1 MTKFQHPQSVIHQP
15 VPHQQLPTLVQ
26 AKNFIV
32 SPLGLISACGLIL
45 LVAALLSKKPQGKLG
60 KAYWGG
66 AKERK
71 NSKIKGRLQVAN
83 RGSKVGKTCLYI
95 NQPQRSR
102 LTHYLATISGIKRTL
117 KQQGSS
123 DAEIAKKIRQSHKNL
138 PKFPNLLQRD
148 STVYFPDCQAGTA
161 VFGAAGTGKS
171 YGVLNPYLRSAIDQ
185 GLSIVLY
192 DFKYYEQSQEIVG
205 YAKEHGYNIQ
215 IFAPS
220 FLESCTI
227 NLLDF
232 IDDSGHGVAAGN
244 MAEVMLENL
253 KGSDKSGGGNEFFTD
268 AGVTLVKGLFLAAK
282 WVAEQEGRP
291 EIGDLMTAAAI
302 IALPNLSS
310 RLKFASKRLNVWNDK
325 AFSQL
330 IGIGGGK
337 KDTNVTE
344 GGIIGNAAKVFQK
357 FIERDFVSSLCGKSD
372 FNPDLEGKTLVI
384 VGLNQDYRAIL
395 TPILATVLDVLISRN
410 VAHSRHRTTPVV
422 CSFDEIPSLRLP
434 KLANWLAESRS
445 AGFVGLLG
453 LQNKSQLNE
462 TYGEDRANTMM
473 SNCAT
478 KHYLNPQDV
487 GSAKEYSEYLGEKEI
502 VYWTKSINSGSG
514 QGNATVSRSEQR
526 TQVPLMT
533 PEEFLKLP
541 QGKAVTI
548 SPGYSNKK
556 EAYIPILHDIKVAR
570 VDIENSKRSV
580 GHWNKLLSKIQSS
593 KRQLSNAE
601 YAEIMTER
609 RAIVERLF
617 PEPPQGKLLA
627 KLTTLVNVVLYP
639 DAHDNPSPYQ
649 LAEESKIFKNDD
661 ILIYSEWSS
670 KSKGGE
676 AKFDAY
682 KAKDDIERL
691 LLLLESH
698 GIKFIK
704 SPDLSHPICS
714 SNPII
719 EPEVETDDVETD
731 TDDETYDGET
741 DTEKPLVST
750 L

>member
-1 MTKFQHPQSVIHQP
+1 MTKSHSSHLANHQSVP
-15 VPHQQLPTLVQ
+15 QQLPTFAQV
-26 AKNFIV
+26 KSFIA
-32 SPLGLISACGLIL
+32 SPFGSIAGCMLIL
-45 LVAALLSKKPQGKLG
+45 LIAALFSKKPQGKLG

-66 AKERK
+66 ARERK
-71 NSKIKGRLQVAN
+71 NSQAKGRRQVAN
-83 RGSKVGKTCLYI
+83 KGSKVGKTCLYI

-102 LTHYLATISGIKRTL
+102 LRHHQATMSGIKRTL
-117 KQQGSS
+117 KQQGFTNT
-123 DAEIAKKIRQSHKNL
+123 EIAKKIRQSRKNL
-138 PKFPNLLQRD
+138 PKFPNLLHRD
-148 STVYFPDCQAGTA
+148 RTVYFPDCQAGTG
-161 VFGAAGTGKS
+161 VYGAAGTGKS
-171 YGVLNPYLRSAIDQ
+171 FGVLNPYLRSAIDQ

-192 DFKYYEQSQEIVG
+192 DFKYYEQSKEIVG

-253 KGSDKSGGGNEFFTD
+253 KGSDKSSGGNEFFTD

-282 WVAEQEGRP
+282 WVAEQESRA

-302 IALPNLSS
+302 VALPNLSS
-310 RLKFASKRLNVWNDK
+310 RLKFASKRLNIWNDK

-357 FIERDFVSSLCGKSD
+357 FIERDFISSLCGKSD
-372 FNPDLEGKTLVI
+372 FNPDLDGKTLVI
-384 VGLNQDYRAIL
+384 VGLNQDYREIL

-410 VAHSRHRTTPVV
+410 VAHSRHRKTPLV

-473 SNCAT
+473 ANCAT
-478 KHYLNPQDV
+478 KHYLNPQD
-487 GSAKEYSEYLGEKEI
+487 GSSAKEYSEYLGEKEI
-502 VYWTKSINSGSG
+502 VYWTKTVNSGSG

-548 SPGYSNKK
+548 SPGYSNKN
-556 EAYIPILHDIKVAR
+556 EAYVPILHDIKVSQ

-580 GHWNKLLSKIQSS
+580 GHWDKLLSKTRSS

-601 YAEIMTER
+601 YAEIMIER

-617 PEPPQGKLLA
+617 PEPPEGKLLA
-627 KLTTLVNVVLYP
+627 KLATLVNVVLYP
-639 DAHDNPSPYQ
+639 DAQGNPSPYQ
-649 LAEESKIFKNDD
+649 LTEDSKLFKNDD
-661 ILIYSEWSS
+661 IPIYSEWSS
-670 KSKGGE
+670 KSEQG

-682 KAKDDIERL
+682 KAKDDINRL

-698 GIKFIK
+698 EIKFFK
-704 SPDLSHPICS
+704 SLNG
-714 SNPII
+714 SNSVFSTTTII
-719 EPEVETDDVETD
+719 DPEVEPDNEIDVKID
-731 TDDETYDGET
+731 TK
-741 DTEKPLVST
+741 KPLVST

>member
-1 MTKFQHPQSVIHQP
+1 MTKFHNPHSVSHQP
-15 VPHQQLPTLVQ
+15 VPQQLPTLAQ
-26 AKNFIV
+26 AKSFIV
-32 SPLGLISACGLIL
+32 SPWGLISGCGLIL
-45 LVAALLSKKPQGKLG
+45 LVAALCSKKPQGKLG

-66 AKERK
+66 TKERK
-71 NSKIKGRLQVAN
+71 NSQAKGRLQVAN

-117 KQQGSS
+117 KQQRFS
-123 DAEIAKKIRQSHKNL
+123 DAEIAQKIRQSHKNL
-138 PKFPNLLQRD
+138 PKFPNLLQLDR
-148 STVYFPDCQAGTA
+148 TVYFPDCQAGTA
-161 VFGAAGTGKS
+161 TFGAAGTGKS

-192 DFKYYEQSQEIVG
+192 DFKYYEQSKEIVG

-220 FLESCTI
+220 FPESCTL

-253 KGSDKSGGGNEFFTD
+253 KGSDKNGGGNEFFTD

-282 WVAEQEGRP
+282 WVAEQEGKP

-337 KDTNVTE
+337 KETNVTE

-357 FIERDFVSSLCGKSD
+357 FIERDFVSALCGKSD
-372 FNPDLEGKTLVI
+372 FNPDIEGKTLVI

-395 TPILATVLDVLISRN
+395 TPILATALDVLISRN
-410 VAHSRHRTTPVV
+410 VAHSRHRKTPLV

-473 SNCAT
+473 ANCAT

-502 VYWTKSINSGSG
+502 VYWTKSINGGSG
-514 QGNATVSRSEQR
+514 QGGNATVSRSEQR

-533 PEEFLKLP
+533 SEEFLKLP

-556 EAYIPILHDIKVAR
+556 EAYIPILHDIKISQVEI
-570 VDIENSKRSV
+570 DNSKRSV
-580 GHWNKLLSKIQSS
+580 GHWDKLLSKTRSS

-601 YAEIMTER
+601 HAEIMVER

-617 PEPPQGKLLA
+617 PEPPEGKLLA
-627 KLTTLVNVVLYP
+627 KLATLVNVVLYP
-639 DAHDNPSPYQ
+639 DAHDNPSLYQ

-661 ILIYSEWSS
+661 ILIYPEWSS
-670 KSKGGE
+670 KSEEGA

-682 KAKDDIERL
+682 KAKDDIDRL
-691 LLLLESH
+691 LLLLDSN
-698 GIKFIK
+698 GIKFTK
-704 SPDLSHPICS
+704 SPDVSNLSFS
-714 SNPII
+714 STTII
-719 EPEVETDDVETD
+719 DSEVETDLTYNMEID
-731 TDDETYDGET
+731 TKKD
-741 DTEKPLVST
+741 LVST